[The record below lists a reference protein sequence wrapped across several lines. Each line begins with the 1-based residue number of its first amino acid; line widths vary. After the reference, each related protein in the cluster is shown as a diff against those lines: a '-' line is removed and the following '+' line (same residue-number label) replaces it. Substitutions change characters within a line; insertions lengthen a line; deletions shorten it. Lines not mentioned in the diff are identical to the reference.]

1 MVQTHQYNTAEAD
14 VFSPP
19 FSFFFPLLLFPKIPN
34 QILWLPAG
42 FYASH
47 KWCDCQTDKH
57 AISQSGEGK
66 KKIQP
71 LSHPASYHKG
81 TFNKPVKKSK

>member
-14 VFSPP
+14 VFPP
-19 FSFFFPLLLFPKIPN
+19 LFPFFSRFCFSPRFPIRSCGSL
-34 QILWLPAG
+34 QAFMPATNG
-42 FYASH
+42 VTARL
-47 KWCDCQTDKH
+47 TNM
-57 AISQSGEGK
+57 QSVRVEK
-66 KKIQP
+66 EKKIQP